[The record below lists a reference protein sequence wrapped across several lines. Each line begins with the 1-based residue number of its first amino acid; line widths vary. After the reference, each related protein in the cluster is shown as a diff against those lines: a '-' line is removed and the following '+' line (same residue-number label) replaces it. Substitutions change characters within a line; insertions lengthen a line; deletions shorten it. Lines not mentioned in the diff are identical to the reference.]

1 LTRAKDHLALQQLS
15 ILEYKHPNTL
25 PYKMEAYTLV
35 DKEAE
40 NTQENE
46 IRVKVDGQVSKYLRY
61 AFRVL
66 NK

>member
-1 LTRAKDHLALQQLS
+1 
-15 ILEYKHPNTL
+15 
-25 PYKMEAYTLV
+25 MEAYTLV

-40 NTQENE
+40 NTKENE